1 MKLKKIAAGATAL
14 ALALALTPAIASAA
28 NSSASDNAQFGYW
41 LNGDRD
47 KPVYFSS
54 TMTVSATRDSKSG
67 KSVNLDAVHYGDT
80 VRVDFSAV
88 KNPESYSQ
96 APQSANITS
105 GIWTEEMD
113 FSKYEGNSENLR
125 VDIPGKENAEITA
138 QSGTSFEFQVPCSLE
153 QQTYYVSGDLT
164 VELADMGNL
173 QVMQVLSNDP
183 ERLFANVPFTINDPE
198 GADRCAGKPVETTKE
213 VKKPTPKP
221 TPTAE
226 KGILSRTGAIA
237 LAVAAVA
244 VILIAVGGT
253 ITWRR
258 ARRKQTGE
266 LTEES

>member
-1 MKLKKIAAGATAL
+1 MKLRKIATGGIAL

-28 NSSASDNAQFGYW
+28 NSSASDNAQFGFW
-41 LNGDRD
+41 LNGDRE

-54 TMTVSATRDSKSG
+54 TMTVSASRDSKSG
-67 KSVNLDAVHYGDT
+67 KSVDLDAVHYGDT
-80 VRVDFSAV
+80 VKVNFSAV
-88 KNPESYSQ
+88 KNPEGYSQ
-96 APQSANITS
+96 APKSANITS

-113 FSKYEGNSENLR
+113 FSKYEGNSDDLR
-125 VDIPGKENAEITA
+125 VDIPGKADEAFNP
-138 QSGTSFEFQVPCSLE
+138 QSGTSYEFQVPCSLE
-153 QQTYYVSGDLT
+153 QQTYYVSGDLR

-173 QVMQVLSNDP
+173 QIMQVLSNDP

-198 GADRCAGKPVETTKE
+198 GADRCAGKPVATTKE

-237 LAVAAVA
+237 LGVAAVA

-253 ITWRR
+253 ITWR
-258 ARRKQTGE
+258 ARRKKTGE

>member
-28 NSSASDNAQFGYW
+28 NSSASDNAQFGFW
-41 LNGDRD
+41 LNGDRE

-54 TMTVSATRDSKSG
+54 TMTVSASRDSKSG
-67 KSVNLDAVHYGDT
+67 KSVDLDAVHYGDT
-80 VRVDFSAV
+80 VKVDFSAV
-88 KNPESYSQ
+88 KNAESYSQ

-164 VELADMGNL
+164 VQLADMGNL

-213 VKKPTPKP
+213 VKSPPRNRLPPPKKGFL
-221 TPTAE
+221 AE
-226 KGILSRTGAIA
+226 PGQSP
-237 LAVAAVA
+237 
-244 VILIAVGGT
+244 
-253 ITWRR
+253 W
-258 ARRKQTGE
+258 Q
-266 LTEES
+266 